1 MSCPGLRF
9 SDSDYQKYMWHLT
22 IAEISLLSELFL
34 SLFLLPLDL
43 FKSRFL
49 ISFFRP
55 FKQRDVSVKCYPIH
69 MYLNILYFRETYFSR
84 FSRFSRFKKFREI
97 KVPPKKGAAKIKDG
111 KFSDLYE
118 NLYLSFPSA
127 TSSVLGGGLKFQFS
141 ACPYSSLSDS
151 SC

>member
-1 MSCPGLRF
+1 MRSSDFRF
-9 SDSDYQKYMWHLT
+9 SDSYYQKYMWHLT
-22 IAEISLLSELFL
+22 IAEILLLSELFL
-34 SLFLLPLDL
+34 SLFLLPIPV

-55 FKQRDVSVKCYPIH
+55 CKQRDISVKCYPIH
-69 MYLNILYFRETYFSR
+69 MYLNILYFRETY

-127 TSSVLGGGLKFQFS
+127 KSSVLGGGLKFQFS
-141 ACPYSSLSDS
+141 ACPYSSSSDS